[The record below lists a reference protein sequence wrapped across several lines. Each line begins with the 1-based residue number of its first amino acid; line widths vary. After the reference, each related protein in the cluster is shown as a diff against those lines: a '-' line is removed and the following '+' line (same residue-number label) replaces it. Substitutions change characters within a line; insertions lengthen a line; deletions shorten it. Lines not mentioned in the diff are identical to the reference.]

1 MAQPEKWTLRQKII
15 GVLLRQARLEVGK
28 TLKEC
33 GQVLGFSSGV
43 VSAIEHGKRAIS
55 LPELELL
62 AFYLSVPLDFFLN
75 DGNAPSGPLPE
86 ELPSE
91 EVLMLRHRIIAALL
105 HQARSEQG
113 LSQKELAEMA
123 GLSKR
128 RLSQYEQGQTPI
140 PLVELEAMTEALDVP
155 LTYFLDEGIGPVGEH
170 QQREREWR
178 QFTELPPDVR
188 AFVLEPVNLSYLR
201 MAMHLSHVPADG
213 LRNIASSLLDITL

>member
-1 MAQPEKWTLRQKII
+1 MPQPEAWTLRQKII
-15 GVLLRQARLEVGK
+15 GVLLRQARLEAGK

-62 AFYLSVPLDFFLN
+62 AYYLSVPVDYFLDN
-75 DGNAPSGPLPE
+75 GNAPSDPSLE

-105 HQARSEQG
+105 NQTRSEQG
-113 LSQKELAEMA
+113 LSQRELAEMA

-140 PLVELEAMTEALDVP
+140 PLVELEAMAKALDVP

-170 QQREREWR
+170 QQHEREWR
-178 QFTELPPDVR
+178 QFAELPPDVR

-201 MAMHLSHVPADG
+201 MAMHLSQVPADG
-213 LRNIASSLLDITL
+213 LRNIAASLLDITF